1 MSSLQDPIVSHPVPS
16 AAEER
21 GITLRSFLIGL
32 GVVCLVNLW
41 VTWSDFIIHSSA
53 WNLSHFPMVNFIP
66 FVILTVLS
74 SVSDRLFG
82 PRWSFSSAELATVL
96 AMGLVGSVVPTN
108 GFMGYVL
115 GILAMPYYLATPE
128 NGWALYFHPHLA
140 DWMAPRD
147 ENDAVRYFFEGLP
160 KGVHIPWETW
170 ASPLFWWLTFA
181 ASITLISACTVVIL
195 RKQWTENE
203 RLDYPIISVGID
215 MALRSNPRNWLPEYM
230 KGKLFWGGFSV
241 ACGIVCWNI
250 PSYFIPGLPEF
261 PLLPRWF
268 TLAAGF
274 PTIDFH
280 ISFFALA
287 FAFFAR
293 LEALFSVWFFFLI
306 FLIQSAIFNRFGF
319 TIGTSG
325 DPWSSHNPAVGWQSW
340 GSLCFIVAWGIWVA
354 RHHLRDVF
362 SKAIWGVPGEGRAEE
377 MMSYRMALTG
387 LISGLV
393 YAIGFL
399 YCAGMSYTMAIALLL
414 STLIGYLGVSRILVE
429 TGLLYVVVPV
439 TGQSSTVYFLGSR
452 GLPES
457 SMTAMPFTYILVTRG
472 AGMFMPSLTH
482 LGKLADQI
490 PQIRRRLI
498 YALGASIV
506 VGVLVAA
513 IVTLYL
519 GYTHGA
525 YNFNVWVLGGGGS
538 QRPFIDTLVKMQSPF
553 TTDWYR
559 VSFFLFGALV
569 SAALVALR
577 YRFPWWPLSPIGFP
591 LATSWPMRR
600 VGFTIF
606 LAWFIKAM
614 IMKLGGAVLYRRCQ
628 PFAVGLLVG
637 WAAGV
642 GISFLID
649 IFYFPGNGH
658 GIHSY

>member
-16 AAEER
+16 PGEER

-306 FLIQSAIFNRFGF
+306 FLIQSAVFNRFGF

-362 SKAIWGVPGEGRAEE
+362 SKAIWGVTGEGRAEE

-387 LISGLV
+387 LVGGLV

-399 YCAGMSYTMAIALLL
+399 YCAGMNYTMAIALLL

-457 SMTAMPFTYILVTRG
+457 SMTAMAFTYILVTRG
-472 AGMFMPSLTH
+472 CRYVHAFADPSGQAGRSDSPDT
-482 LGKLADQI
+482 K
-490 PQIRRRLI
+490 
-498 YALGASIV
+498 ASDLRAWCLNCGRSSGCRHCNPVSGLHAWGIQLQR
-506 VGVLVAA
+506 VGVGWGRQSAAFHRYAGQDAVA
-513 IVTLYL
+513 I
-519 GYTHGA
+519 HH
-525 YNFNVWVLGGGGS
+525 
-538 QRPFIDTLVKMQSPF
+538 R
-553 TTDWYR
+553 
-559 VSFFLFGALV
+559 LV
-569 SAALVALR
+569 SRLL
-577 YRFPWWPLSPIGFP
+577 F
-591 LATSWPMRR
+591 
-600 VGFTIF
+600 
-606 LAWFIKAM
+606 FIR
-614 IMKLGGAVLYRRCQ
+614 G
-628 PFAVGLLVG
+628 
-637 WAAGV
+637 AGV
-642 GISFLID
+642 GHAGGFALSLSLVAPFTHWISPGHFLAHAQSRVHHLSGLVHQGHHHETGG
-649 IFYFPGNGH
+649 YRALPPVPALCSRAPGRLGSRSRH
-658 GIHSY
+658 LFSD